1 MEQVKPFDT
10 EMVVGEIMEDEAPA
24 IASEESMILAV
35 RQEEQVSQQKS
46 ETAPQVEAAEEH
58 KQSLGSQ
65 R

>member
-1 MEQVKPFDT
+1 MEQVKPFDA
-10 EMVVGEIMEDEAPA
+10 EMVVGEIMEGEAPV

-35 RQEEQVSQQKS
+35 RQEEQVSLQKS
-46 ETAPQVEAAEEH
+46 ETAPQVEADEEH